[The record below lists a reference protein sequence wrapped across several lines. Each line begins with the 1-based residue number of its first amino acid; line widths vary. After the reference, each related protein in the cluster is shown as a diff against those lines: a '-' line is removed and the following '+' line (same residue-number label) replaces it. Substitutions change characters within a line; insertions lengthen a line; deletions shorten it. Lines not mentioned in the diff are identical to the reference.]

1 MKNNSV
7 NTMVQVLKEVG
18 PMTENEITKTAFG
31 YDRNTSF
38 GSNKK
43 YADMLRRGLA
53 KGIIGRVEAD
63 IPGRAQF
70 YYYAKRQDVV
80 ECSLDLDMEWA
91 NESENIQ

>member
-1 MKNNSV
+1 
-7 NTMVQVLKEVG
+7 
-18 PMTENEITKTAFG
+18 
-31 YDRNTSF
+31 
-38 GSNKK
+38 
-43 YADMLRRGLA
+43 MLRRGLA